1 MNYKYI
7 FIASIGLLL
16 LGCSTKSK
24 HEQTIKKPLETFY
37 NVDSNGDSSLVIN
50 LSVECD
56 SLIKDKE
63 RALAVIGPSTSTYNP
78 KIDDEYFFPELDSII
93 SKDTIIDNYLFTYSL
108 VPIKDRITITYS
120 EYLNSE
126 KNKFVRDK
134 IKYRDYF
141 VIFSAKNIKS
151 GEIFEKAI
159 YKTNIA
165 RLVNAKLQYQFIRDV
180 EFTEHQND
188 TFIFAIILKPNNSE
202 QIDYKIK
209 LMYNLEN
216 NLMIEDYPESF
227 YETFW

>member
-1 MNYKYI
+1 MNYKYLYI
-7 FIASIGLLL
+7 VSFGLLL
-16 LGCSTKSK
+16 LSCSMKPK
-24 HEQTIKKPLETFY
+24 HEKTSNKSLETFY

-50 LSVECD
+50 LSIECD
-56 SLIKDKE
+56 SLKKDKE

-78 KIDDEYFFPELDSII
+78 KIDDEYFFPESDSTI

-108 VPIKDRITITYS
+108 VPIKDRITITYT

-126 KNKFVRDK
+126 KKKIVRDK

-141 VIFSAKNIKS
+141 ILFSAKNKKS

-159 YKTNIA
+159 YKTNIG

-188 TFIFAIILKPNNSE
+188 TFIFAIILKPNNSK

-209 LMYNLEN
+209 LIYNLEN

-227 YETFW
+227 YETF